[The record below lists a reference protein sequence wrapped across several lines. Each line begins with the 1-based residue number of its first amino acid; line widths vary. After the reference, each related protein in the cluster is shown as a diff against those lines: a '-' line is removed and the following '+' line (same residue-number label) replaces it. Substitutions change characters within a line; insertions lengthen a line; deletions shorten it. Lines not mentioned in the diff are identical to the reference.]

1 MKGPFAAVLLSL
13 SLLGGCVT
21 VPQGTD
27 FPAPG
32 KAASPAQQS
41 VALATVEVTDKTF
54 VKWNAGQA
62 QSNGMTL
69 SLANYLRASNRFS
82 SVRMPG
88 QTVAADD
95 QVLSFSFD
103 TYNVHRRPYGGY
115 FPFAIVTLTGYIWF
129 GGTTHIDESNVSG
142 RLQVSDAQGKL
153 LHSYQTRQ
161 YGERSISLY
170 SLGPVSG
177 GPEREGALADLLDQ
191 YQSDLGKQTK

>member
-27 FPAPG
+27 FPTPG

-41 VALATVEVTDKTF
+41 VALAPVEVTDKTF
-54 VKWNAGQA
+54 VKWNAGQT
-62 QSNGMTL
+62 QSSGMTL
-69 SLANYLRASNRFS
+69 SLGNYLKASNRFS
-82 SVRMPG
+82 NVRMPG
-88 QTVAADD
+88 QTLAADD

-115 FPFAIVTLTGYIWF
+115 FPFALVTLTGYIWF
-129 GGTTHIDESNVSG
+129 GGTSHIDESNVSG

-170 SLGPVSG
+170 SMGPVNGS
-177 GPEREGALADLLDQ
+177 PERQSAVADLLDQ

>member
-27 FPAPG
+27 FPAPD
-32 KAASPAQQS
+32 KAASPVQQS
-41 VALATVEVTDKTF
+41 VALAPVEVTDKTF
-54 VKWNAGQA
+54 VKWNAGQT
-62 QSNGMTL
+62 QSSGMTL
-69 SLANYLRASNRFS
+69 SLGNYLKASNRFS
-82 SVRMPG
+82 NVRMPG
-88 QTVAADD
+88 QTIAPDD

-115 FPFAIVTLTGYIWF
+115 FPFALVTLTGYIWF
-129 GGTTHIDESNVSG
+129 GGTSHIDESNVSG

-153 LHSYQTRQ
+153 LYSYQTRQ

-170 SLGPVSG
+170 SMGPVNGS
-177 GPEREGALADLLDQ
+177 PERQSAVADLLDQ
-191 YQSDLGKQTK
+191 YQSDLGKQTQ